1 MTVENTHRQSTRW
14 SVITGAPCSG
24 KTAVIHMLEQRGY
37 HVVHEV
43 ARAYI
48 DNELKKGK
56 ALAEIKADE
65 LAFERHILMEKIRIE
80 STLEKNEIIFFDR
93 GIPDSIAYFKLN
105 GLDPV
110 EPFQKST
117 EVRYQNVFLFE
128 RLRFLSDPVRTEN
141 EQTARRLGRLI
152 EESYQSLGYDLIQVP
167 LLSVEE
173 RTQYVLEHL

>member
-1 MTVENTHRQSTRW
+1 MTFENTHQHSTRW

-24 KTAVIHMLEQRGY
+24 KTAVIHTLEQRGY
-37 HVVHEV
+37 QVVHEV

-48 DNELKKGK
+48 DNELMKGK
-56 ALAEIKADE
+56 TLPEIKSDE

-80 STLEKNEIIFFDR
+80 STLKKDEIIFFDR
-93 GIPDSIAYFKLN
+93 GVPDSIAYYKLN
-105 GLDPV
+105 GLDSV
-110 EPFQKST
+110 EPFQKSR
-117 EVRYQNVFLFE
+117 EVRYQNVFFLE
-128 RLRFLSDPVRTEN
+128 SLRFLADPVRSEN

-173 RTQYVLEHL
+173 RTQFVLERL